1 MTYQEAH
8 DAMTICLSFGKT
20 TRAYVTHWNAIENA
34 LLALPFADFAQI
46 ALAASACDTL
56 EDCAIVCIVD

>member
-8 DAMTICLSFGKT
+8 DAMTICLSFGCLTSDHAK
-20 TRAYVTHWNAIENA
+20 HWIAIEDA